1 MRSLSASLRFLRRCT
16 WMKSAWA
23 LAASAAIA
31 ASSALVLSAIY
42 ILWLYQ
48 RVMGGPPTPVE
59 GPGAARR
66 TMPDLHGRERLV
78 VAPLLAL
85 LLVFGFFPQPLL
97 NLITPT
103 VSHTLTTVGRDDP
116 APAVVVPSTGG
127 GK

>member
-1 MRSLSASLRFLRRCT
+1 
-16 WMKSAWA
+16 
-23 LAASAAIA
+23 
-31 ASSALVLSAIY
+31 
-42 ILWLYQ
+42 
-48 RVMGGPPTPVE
+48 MGGPPTPVE

-103 VSHTLTTVGRDDP
+103 VSHTLTTVGRGDP
-116 APAVVVPSTGG
+116 APAVVVQNNGG